1 MSELLSTTLYLYG
14 AIKMWKRK
22 NLDKI
27 GINNDKPIEPTF
39 VWYTDVVSV
48 YAKSS
53 PGRRPT
59 SSYIWKSVADFIA
72 PELKTSCNYKTSI
85 P

>member
-1 MSELLSTTLYLYG
+1 MSELLSTTLDLYG

-39 VWYTDVVSV
+39 V
-48 YAKSS
+48 
-53 PGRRPT
+53 
-59 SSYIWKSVADFIA
+59 
-72 PELKTSCNYKTSI
+72 
-85 P
+85 

>member
-1 MSELLSTTLYLYG
+1 VRLRKKILQFLKTKIHKELSMDNMSELSSTTLDLYG

-39 VWYTDVVSV
+39 V
-48 YAKSS
+48 
-53 PGRRPT
+53 
-59 SSYIWKSVADFIA
+59 
-72 PELKTSCNYKTSI
+72 
-85 P
+85 